1 MQDAL
6 RDSITKNISR
16 AVDTPIPNL
25 WMKSRWFDLVFFH
38 LSGLVVLLLLVPY
51 VIMGPKVVFPIYNF
65 YLVFFGLPHNYLTWA
80 TLLPATSRKHFNM
93 EPVVGAAIF
102 CAVICALLPFVAGTN
117 LSVWILSFISYVSLW
132 HAYRQHH
139 GICKVYDSVQARRTG
154 DNTIFADRKAMNVF
168 FGLAANAVRVWAFT
182 HEKVRYLL
190 SQDEGYDLLHPVIP
204 MNVYYLYMGATAAAG
219 VWAAKRAVYD
229 RWRAGRFI
237 PWPQISLVIIAVLT
251 YIVPY
256 FFIPLEAM
264 PLAMAIGTIYHNVQ
278 YFGFVWMFER
288 HRSEELASTGA
299 PLQLPQRLAF
309 DGNWRKYFAIALAYS
324 FLVIAVYLATPRS
337 VGLTFIY
344 FIGLAHYIIDG
355 YIWRRDHNKLLG
367 PVVAR
372 LAKA

>member
-1 MQDAL
+1 MQQTL
-6 RDSITKNISR
+6 SQTITRSIASP
-16 AVDTPIPNL
+16 APNL
-25 WMKSRWFDLVFFH
+25 WMKNRWFDLLFFH
-38 LSGLVVLLLLVPY
+38 VSGLAALLLLIPY
-51 VIMGPKVVFPIYNF
+51 VVMGPVVVFPIYNL

-93 EPVVGAAIF
+93 EPVIVAAIF
-102 CAVICALLPFVAGTN
+102 CAVICALLPFIAGTD

-154 DNTIFADRKAMNVF
+154 DHTIFTDRKAMNLF
-168 FGLAANAVRVWAFT
+168 FGLAANAVLVWAFT
-182 HEKVRYLL
+182 HVKVRYLL
-190 SQDEGYDLLHPVIP
+190 SQDEGYDLIHPVIP
-204 MNVYYLYMGATAAAG
+204 MDVYHLYLGATAAAG
-219 VWAAKRAVYD
+219 VWAVKRSVYD
-229 RWRAGRFI
+229 RWRAGKFI
-237 PWPQISLVIIAVLT
+237 PWPQLSLMAIAILT

-288 HRSEELASTGA
+288 HRSAELSASGA
-299 PLQLPQRLAF
+299 ELQLPQRLALE
-309 DGNWRKYFAIALAYS
+309 GAWRKYFTIALAYS

-344 FIGLAHYIIDG
+344 FIGIAHYIIDG
-355 YIWRRDHNKLLG
+355 YIWRRDNNKLLG
-367 PVVAR
+367 PVVGR
-372 LAKA
+372 LARDTG